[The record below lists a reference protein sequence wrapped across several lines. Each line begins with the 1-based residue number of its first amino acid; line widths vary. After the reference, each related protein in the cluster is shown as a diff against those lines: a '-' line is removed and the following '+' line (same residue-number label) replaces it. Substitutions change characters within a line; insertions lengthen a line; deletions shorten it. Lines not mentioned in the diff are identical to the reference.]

1 MKRIPRPR
9 FHIKRQSRPGLA
21 PGTLIAPLQSP
32 SPVIDVIAYG
42 PEEILQQKDV
52 APEAIAAIRE
62 AYPVAWVNVS
72 GLGDVDLIRRIADIF
87 DLHALSMEDVMNL
100 HQRPKIED
108 FDNHLFLVTRLFR
121 ATEEIQ
127 TEQMSLFLGSGY
139 VLSFQ
144 EDLGD
149 CFDPL
154 RERIRQGK
162 GRIRALGAD
171 YLCYAMLDAVV
182 DDYFPSL
189 ENCGENLEVL
199 EDEVVTHPQEQ
210 HISRLHNM
218 KRELLAMRR
227 AIWPHREMVNAI
239 IRDEN
244 PLVTDETRLYLR
256 DVYDH
261 TLQLIDIIETYR
273 EIATGLVDV
282 YMSSVS
288 VKLNETMKVLTII
301 ATVFMPLGFIASL
314 YGMNFDRSV
323 SSWNMPE
330 LGWRFGYPLTL
341 GLMALIV
348 AVMLRYFM
356 RQGWLGGSRGTR
368 PVPGGSPESDDG
380 PR

>member
-1 MKRIPRPR
+1 M
-9 FHIKRQSRPGLA
+9 KRQSRPGLA
-21 PGTLIAPLQSP
+21 PGTLIAPLESP
-32 SPVIDVIAYG
+32 PPVIDVIAYG
-42 PEEILQQKDV
+42 PEDILEQKDV

-62 AYPVAWVNVS
+62 EYPVTWVNVS
-72 GLGDVDLIRRIADIF
+72 GLGDVDLIRRIAEIF
-87 DLHALSMEDVMNL
+87 DLHALSMEDVLNL
-100 HQRPKIED
+100 HQRPKIEE

-127 TEQMSLFLGSGY
+127 TEQMSVFLGSGY

-144 EDLGD
+144 EDIGD

-162 GRIRALGAD
+162 GRIRALRAD
-171 YLCYAMLDAVV
+171 YLWYALLDAVV

-199 EDEVVTHPQEQ
+199 EDEVVTRPQEQ
-210 HISRLHNM
+210 YISRLHNM

-244 PLVTDETRLYLR
+244 SLVTDETRLYLR

-288 VKLNETMKVLTII
+288 VKLNESMKVLTII
-301 ATVFMPLGFIASL
+301 ATVFMPLGFIASV
-314 YGMNFDRSV
+314 YGMNFDRTASP
-323 SSWNMPE
+323 WNMPE
-330 LGWRFGYPLTL
+330 LGWRFGYPLAL
-341 GLMALIV
+341 GLMTVIFM
-348 AVMLRYFM
+348 VMLLYFR
-356 RQGWLGGSRGTR
+356 RQGWLGGNRR
-368 PVPGGSPESDDG
+368 PRPMPDVSPESDAG
-380 PR
+380 QH